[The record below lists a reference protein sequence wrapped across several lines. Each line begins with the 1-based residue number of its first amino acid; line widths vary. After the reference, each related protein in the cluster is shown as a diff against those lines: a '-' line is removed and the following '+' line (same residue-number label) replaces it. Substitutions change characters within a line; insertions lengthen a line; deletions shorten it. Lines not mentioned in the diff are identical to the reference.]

1 VAYGAPSY
9 VSKGYYDVPRPTVS
23 FLISSK
29 ATPQQKQATSC
40 FVHLCGLTESLA
52 EILPFVY
59 QINPDRLQLAREID
73 RFKNELNDLEPQLP
87 EYLPSQNRP
96 GTPMLWLS
104 FLSIRLVLARVIFR
118 AAVLDGDGSIGR
130 NRMDQLRT
138 ASSAVLDFILT
149 LGEAQFLDFWLP
161 YATHL
166 LVHAITVS
174 LRCTVETQ
182 DPEIRN
188 SSVTRLER
196 VIAHIQHAR
205 DNYEWDIAIYCL
217 ERCADPVSK
226 IASLNAREVPPPSEM
241 EPTSVVVNGSGNEV
255 QAMPNFDDASFLL
268 SDILDPNAFD
278 FSWDALWDTP
288 SGMTNFSI

>member
-1 VAYGAPSY
+1 M
-9 VSKGYYDVPRPTVS
+9 
-23 FLISSK
+23 
-29 ATPQQKQATSC
+29 
-40 FVHLCGLTESLA
+40 LA
-52 EILPFVY
+52 EILPFIY

-73 RFKNELNDLEPQLP
+73 RFKQELNDLEAQLP
-87 EYLPSQNRP
+87 PWVPLPNRP

-130 NRMDQLRT
+130 NRMDQLRI
-138 ASSAVLDFILT
+138 ASSAVLDFILSMKET
-149 LGEAQFLDFWLP
+149 QFLDFWLP

-188 SSVTRLER
+188 TSVARLER

-205 DNYEWDIAIYCL
+205 DNYEWDIANYCL

-226 IASLNAREVPPPSEM
+226 IASLNARELPQPPETELAIVVANGNNGTEM
-241 EPTSVVVNGSGNEV
+241 QP
-255 QAMPNFDDASFLL
+255 MPNFDDASFLL

>member
-1 VAYGAPSY
+1 
-9 VSKGYYDVPRPTVS
+9 
-23 FLISSK
+23 
-29 ATPQQKQATSC
+29 
-40 FVHLCGLTESLA
+40 
-52 EILPFVY
+52 
-59 QINPDRLQLAREID
+59 
-73 RFKNELNDLEPQLP
+73 
-87 EYLPSQNRP
+87 
-96 GTPMLWLS
+96 MLWLS
-104 FLSIRLVLARVIFR
+104 FLSVRLVLARLIFR
-118 AAVLDGDGSIGR
+118 AAVLDGDGSIRR
-130 NRMDQLRT
+130 NRMDQLHL

-149 LGEAQFLDFWLP
+149 LGETQFLDFWLP

-188 SSVTRLER
+188 SSVARLQR
-196 VIAHIQHAR
+196 VIVHIQHAR
-205 DNYEWDIAIYCL
+205 DNHDWDLANYCL

-226 IASLNAREVPPPSEM
+226 IASLNAREVPQPSEM
-241 EPTSVVVNGSGNEV
+241 VPTGLFANGNGIEV
-255 QAMPNFDDASFLL
+255 PVMPNFDDASFLL